1 MTEKLVGMKRERLH
15 LAELSSLFSSRIEEI
30 SGVSTGSTSQIIPY
44 LTGDA
49 ARAIAIART
58 LRDAGFLALPIRRPT
73 VPPGGE
79 RIRFSL
85 NANLDMKKLSPL
97 FDVLRDER
105 IFINEN

>member
-1 MTEKLVGMKRERLH
+1 VP
-15 LAELSSLFSSRIEEI
+15 
-30 SGVSTGSTSQIIPY
+30 TGSTSQIIPY